1 MVTLTNR
8 PTNLEGD
15 YRAICLFEG
24 SEIEGRDLKKNIYD
38 ILSGSVKLSMIVL
51 DLVSVTALPYSL
63 C

>member
-24 SEIEGRDLKKNIYD
+24 SEIEGRDLKK
-38 ILSGSVKLSMIVL
+38 KTFMIFCL
-51 DLVSVTALPYSL
+51 GP
-63 C
+63 

>member
-24 SEIEGRDLKKNIYD
+24 SEIEGRDLQIAFMISVWVHEVIND
-38 ILSGSVKLSMIVL
+38 SLRPRLSHSSSI
-51 DLVSVTALPYSL
+51 
-63 C
+63 